1 MIVINAEKVVVGGR
15 KSEQK
20 KYYRHS
26 QQPGGLKTEAF
37 QDLQKV
43 CAHSALQGSSANI
56 FDCKSSRLHKAR
68 FEYLPVMMCVNL
80 HSMPIHCSSCQPPA
94 MINVSWLSAR
104 DSASISASCC

>member
-43 CAHSALQGSSANI
+43 CLPQNLHRLLSNPMGCQ
-56 FDCKSSRLHKAR
+56 SSRLHKAC
-68 FEYLPVMMCVNL
+68 FWHLPVTMCVGAVPGSLNFTRRNENRDML
-80 HSMPIHCSSCQPPA
+80 SS
-94 MINVSWLSAR
+94 
-104 DSASISASCC
+104 

>member
-26 QQPGGLKTEAF
+26 MQPGGLKTEAF

-43 CAHSALQGSSANI
+43 CSYTPLQALIAH
-56 FDCKSSRLHKAR
+56 
-68 FEYLPVMMCVNL
+68 VN
-80 HSMPIHCSSCQPPA
+80 
-94 MINVSWLSAR
+94 VW
-104 DSASISASCC
+104 